1 MNKKFQVIGVFT
13 GVGAKLSNG
22 IESAIIKN
30 RRESIR
36 VTQQG
41 IEGDSVVNKKYHGG
55 EMRVIHH
62 YSQVNYDYLKVKFS
76 DISDRFVPGSF
87 GENLLT
93 QELTETE
100 LNIGDLYS
108 LGTAKIQLTVC
119 RRPCATLNY
128 GYEDERVL
136 KEIIRSGRTGWFYRV
151 LENGIVRE
159 GDYLTLLE
167 SPFPNLPVSKLH
179 DQGYGLDKFSDHDFL
194 RRCYDTGLM
203 DKGWKPKL
211 QELLDN

>member
-1 MNKKFQVIGVFT
+1 MSKKFQVIGVFT
-13 GVGAKLSNG
+13 GVGTKLSNG
-22 IESAIIKN
+22 IESAIKKI
-30 RRESIR
+30 RRNSIR
-36 VTQQG
+36 VTQHG
-41 IEGDSVVNKKYHGG
+41 IDGDSVVNKKYHGG
-55 EMRVIHH
+55 DMRIIHH
-62 YSQVNYDYLKVKFS
+62 YSQINYDHLKNKFA

-100 LNIGDLYS
+100 LNIGDIYS
-108 LGTAKIQLTVC
+108 LGTAKVQLTVC

-151 LENGIVRE
+151 LEEGTVRE

-167 SPFPNLPVSKLH
+167 SPFPNLPLSKLH
-179 DQGYGLDKFSDHDFL
+179 DQGYGLNKFSDLEFL

-211 QELLDN
+211 QEIFDK